1 LYQATVTSG
10 RVIKFALDGTVLWRH
25 STVGAPSNNA
35 VTPDE
40 IPEVPA
46 LLGGALYLITAK
58 GFIIALDQA
67 TGTENWRVAA
77 HDHMP
82 GDTFA
87 ITAALGVVIAATRGG
102 ASPANA
108 ADGSKLW
115 DFDMG
120 SEPAYNILV
129 SLLKPAG
136 ADAVVVLCAAAR
148 GLQHARAVGCG
159 RGDRAGL
166 RPTRGLCLTR
176 ARRPTRARRSCTSLG
191 SVYKVD
197 LATGKQ
203 IWKVL
208 PDCPIAQLPDCLL
221 IAADLERAGL
231 PGCRIAWLIA

>member
-1 LYQATVTSG
+1 M
-10 RVIKFALDGTVLWRH
+10 IKFALDGTVLWRY

-46 LLGGALYLITAK
+46 LLGSALYLITAN

-67 TGTENWRVAA
+67 TGTEHWRVAA

-87 ITAALGVVIAATRGG
+87 ITAGLGVVIAATRGG
-102 ASPANA
+102 ASQANGGEAKLLAVDA

-166 RPTRGLCLTR
+166 RPTRGLCLMR
-176 ARRPTRARRSCTSLG
+176 ARLPTRARRSQSSLG

-221 IAADLERAGL
+221 ITADLERAGL
-231 PGCRIAWLIA
+231 PGCRVAWLIA